1 MEDFDRTPFKNRDIS
16 RLTGKTTPPPGMS
29 AVMQLKNA
37 RDAKKGNTPEQRAN
51 AAAKKSGPTAD
62 DYRNMKKNNPSGPA
76 PSGFGEL

>member
-16 RLTGKTTPPPGMS
+16 RLTGNTTTPTATS
-29 AVMQLKNA
+29 FKNA
-37 RDAKKGNTPEQRAN
+37 RDAKRGNTPEQRAN

-76 PSGFGEL
+76 PSGFSSL